1 LIRRKFRR
9 ALTKFIRKYKKK
21 EVDIPKAL
29 LILKEFQKKRQEK
42 QEEINSL
49 RDTYAMSLLMGKV
62 EDEENNCDN
71 QH

>member
-1 LIRRKFRR
+1 MIRRKFRR